1 MLVNDVR
8 GNPVTA
14 SGPLPVTLLDN
25 AVEAYLGF
33 RKDTGDR
40 LKAALTVEPDFVL
53 AHCLRGYFMMLFG
66 QRAMVSRAQ
75 RSLEAAQVAAGAT
88 GATPREAAH
97 VAALAAWARGDFAG
111 AATRWEAIAAEH
123 PRDILAMKLGQY
135 GRFYSGESERMRD
148 VLARALPAWDA
159 SVPGYG
165 FVLGCHAFGLEE
177 TGDYTAGERA
187 GREAVDY
194 NPADI
199 WAAHAVA
206 HVFEMTGRPREGVA
220 WVDSL
225 QSRWTECNNFAFHAF
240 WHRCLFLIELVA
252 LDRVLDLY
260 DREVRSESTDDLLD
274 ISNAVALLWRLE
286 QAGVDV
292 GDRWE
297 ELADLA
303 QGHLDDHLL
312 IFGDVHYLTALAAA
326 GRADD
331 AARMVESMERYAAES
346 GETEAAVAREP
357 GLALA
362 RAVLAHRR
370 GNNAT
375 VVEELLPVRDTIRR
389 IGGSHAQRDLFE
401 EMLIDSV
408 VRAGRFDQA
417 KALLAERLEHRPRNA
432 WGWRHY
438 ARVLERLGDGDGA
451 ARAHAAEARLMAA

>member
-1 MLVNDVR
+1 M
-8 GNPVTA
+8 
-14 SGPLPVTLLDN
+14 
-25 AVEAYLGF
+25 
-33 RKDTGDR
+33 RK
-40 LKAALTVEPDFVL
+40 
-53 AHCLRGYFMMLFG
+53 
-66 QRAMVSRAQ
+66 
-75 RSLEAAQVAAGAT
+75 
-88 GATPREAAH
+88 
-97 VAALAAWARGDFAG
+97 
-111 AATRWEAIAAEH
+111 
-123 PRDILAMKLGQY
+123 
-135 GRFYSGESERMRD
+135 
-148 VLARALPAWDA
+148 
-159 SVPGYG
+159 
-165 FVLGCHAFGLEE
+165 
-177 TGDYTAGERA
+177 
-187 GREAVDY
+187 
-194 NPADI
+194 
-199 WAAHAVA
+199 
-206 HVFEMTGRPREGVA
+206 
-220 WVDSL
+220 
-225 QSRWTECNNFAFHAF
+225 
-240 WHRCLFLIELVA
+240 
-252 LDRVLDLY
+252 
-260 DREVRSESTDDLLD
+260 D
-274 ISNAVALLWRLE
+274 ISN
-286 QAGVDV
+286 
-292 GDRWE
+292 
-297 ELADLA
+297 
-303 QGHLDDHLL
+303 DHLL